1 MQDQYFNTFQQQQQT
16 YNMNRSHTE
25 ELPPFG
31 RVNFQSP
38 VVRPNLNQPLPIS
51 SPQKMPMS
59 PPQPELSMKMVV
71 QQQQHPISL
80 SPLSCGGFIYTYLP
94 SPQSP
99 PQPPPM
105 FIPPQMSSGPQ
116 FQTNAP
122 QFVSSEIAARHE
134 KLEKYRDKRARR
146 NFNRPVSQ
154 GKRERACARARDP
167 HGHFVSESKRE
178 QEKMRQALE
187 ASQKESFM
195 LKNKLSNIE
204 QELELLRKKAEE
216 ASASKLQIQHML
228 EAQQRMNQDLLRE
241 NNLLWSTVPQDEV
254 FNTVRQNPP
263 VFLGAF
269 KEKIDLSAIELN
281 WTDSPH
287 LEAARSEDADLEQ
300 RWDDINFFAGVR
312 S

>member
-1 MQDQYFNTFQQQQQT
+1 
-16 YNMNRSHTE
+16 MNHTAPDA
-25 ELPPFG
+25 LPPFG
-31 RVNFQSP
+31 RLNLQSP
-38 VVRPNLNQPLPIS
+38 VVRPNLNQSLPIS
-51 SPQKMPMS
+51 SSQKLPMS
-59 PPQPELSMKMVV
+59 PPQAFSPMKMVV
-71 QQQQHPISL
+71 QQHQHPISL
-80 SPLSCGGFIYTYLP
+80 SPLSCGGFLYTYLP
-94 SPQSP
+94 SPESP

-122 QFVSSEIAARHE
+122 QFVSTEIAARHE

-146 NFNRPVSQ
+146 NFNRPIDV
-154 GKRERACARARDP
+154 GKRERACGRARDL
-167 HGHFVSESKRE
+167 HGHFASESKRE

-204 QELELLRKKAEE
+204 QELAMLRKKAEE

-287 LEAARSEDADLEQ
+287 LEAARLEDADLEQ
-300 RWDDINFFAGVR
+300 RWDDLNFFAGAR